1 MSGGVDKHAG
11 LNFNPDEPTLIIE
24 EENPLRI
31 RLETG
36 TGTETETEAN
46 TPIPNTDY
54 SSPESAPPSESVHHV
69 DNRVARGKLEG
80 AELETLGIDIS

>member
-31 RLETG
+31 RLET
-36 TGTETETEAN
+36 ETETS

-54 SSPESAPPSESVHHV
+54 PGPEPAPPSESVYHG
-69 DNRVARGKLEG
+69 DDRVAEGKLEK